1 MRYLQSFNRRLRRI
15 REQGQ
20 LSLGGDVAEMC
31 GVDEARVRSWEAT
44 DARQRGYP
52 PGGVSEL
59 LDFCLKTETPLER
72 LLDMDD
78 DGEDGQLELPGGLAF
93 SNSDDLSVALKEL
106 EQEINR
112 IQLSDDEIELLR
124 RFRKASADNRRM
136 VLQLLGGR

>member
-20 LSLGGDVAEMC
+20 LSLGDVAEMC
-31 GVDEARVRSWEAT
+31 GVDEARVRSWEET
-44 DARQRGYP
+44 DARQRGDP
-52 PGGVSEL
+52 GVSEL

-78 DGEDGQLELPGGLAF
+78 DGEDGQLELPGLAC

-112 IQLSDDEIELLR
+112 IQLSDDETELLR

-136 VLQLLGGR
+136 VLQLLGR

>member
-20 LSLGGDVAEMC
+20 LSLGDVAEMC

-52 PGGVSEL
+52 GVSEL

-78 DGEDGQLELPGGLAF
+78 DGEDGQLELPGLAF

-112 IQLSDDEIELLR
+112 IQLSDDETELLR
-124 RFRKASADNRRM
+124 RFRKASADNQRM
-136 VLQLLGGR
+136 VFQLLGR